1 MNQINTYLCETDCY
15 RLFSMVCIQCS
26 PDCAVLVTN
35 FVFYV
40 VLGFFAFSSI
50 GAGAKTI

>member
-1 MNQINTYLCETDCY
+1 MNKINAYLCETDFC
-15 RLFSMVCIQCS
+15 RLFNMVRIQCS

-35 FVFYV
+35 FVVYV
-40 VLGFFAFSSI
+40 VLVFLAFSSI